1 MSLAPSIDSLAQ
13 DLPPGIG
20 RPFISPLTTWSPLLS
35 VSRCSVAILPPLT
48 LSDFVLRPRLLVPP
62 ILASLPRVPAKTVAN
77 MISSLVTRVLRPV
90 PSPHPRLVTP
100 LSRRTVYYSTTNPD
114 LLLTTL
120 PRGVRRRAE
129 VLEFCLTRAR
139 QGASPIDL
147 RTITPVLT
155 TNTTFVIPREPL
167 TLRVPTQMSR
177 ADLISS
183 CRCVSMMNQY
193 LHSSMHT
200 RWEARISPTS
210 LSQVWD
216 RLYQNALV
224 LRSYASLAGLSTE
237 YLTLYLAPPPRR
249 LSSHRCCP
257 YHDLCSK
264 HLQLSPLQKLAG
276 VFYLVAL
283 DKDLRDTTPLTLDS
297 WVSRYPLTRQRELR
311 LAYEKLHGSML
322 VQTPHTKVRNFIKV
336 EPMAKCSDPRNIS
349 PRNDATLATLGPYFS
364 AIEHRASS
372 LPFLIKGCDIP
383 ARAVKMSSLLGWPDY
398 YEIDYSRFDLSI
410 SAEVISQYEHAW
422 VSLVYPP
429 SVHPG
434 FWQTLVSTLITSGVS
449 EYGITYSLPGSRC
462 SGDPHTS
469 VGNGLLNAF
478 LTWLITFDKDCAYF
492 CEGDD
497 GIIGCSPPI
506 GDEVEII
513 PDLGFMLKMEH
524 YNHIDECSF
533 CGMYLLDAR
542 GTLKMYSDP
551 LRTLSKIH
559 VCCADGLPNNLIV
572 AKALSVLNLNP
583 STPIITAFCRHIL
596 NVVRSRLL
604 NPRNRNRL
612 AAAVRRVA
620 PWMVYMPFRY
630 TPYYDEPCPA
640 TRAAF
645 AARTGISPAL
655 QIEYEKY
662 LLALTFVPS
671 KYVLLKRDVELDG
684 LSTVLLGNFRSVLY
698 A

>member
-1 MSLAPSIDSLAQ
+1 MAQ
-13 DLPPGIG
+13 DLLPGTGPP
-20 RPFISPLTTWSPLLS
+20 STSLLTTWSLRLSDSRCLVAIRPLLIS
-35 VSRCSVAILPPLT
+35 
-48 LSDFVLRPRLLVPP
+48 SDFVLRPRLLVPP

-100 LSRRTVYYSTTNPD
+100 LSRQTVYYSTTNPD
-114 LLLTTL
+114 LLLAAL
-120 PRGVRRRAE
+120 PQGARRRAE
-129 VLEFCLTRAR
+129 VLEFCLTRAK

-147 RTITPVLT
+147 RTITPILT

-167 TLRVPTQMSR
+167 TRHVPTRMSR

-183 CRCVSMMNQY
+183 CRCVSMMSQY

-200 RWEARISPTS
+200 RWEVRTSPTS
-210 LSQVWD
+210 LSRVWE

-237 YLTLYLAPPPRR
+237 YSTLYLAPPPHR
-249 LSSHRCCP
+249 SSNRRCCP
-257 YHDLCSK
+257 YYDLCNRY
-264 HLQLSPLQKLAG
+264 LQLSPLQKLAG

-283 DKDLRDTTPLTLDS
+283 DRDLRDTTPLTLDS
-297 WVSRYPLTRQRELR
+297 WVLRYPLTRQRELR

-383 ARAVKMSSLLGWPDY
+383 ARASKMSGLLGWPDY

-429 SVHPG
+429 SSHPA
-434 FWQTLVSTLITSGVS
+434 FWQTLVSTLVTSGFS

-478 LTWLITFDKDCAYF
+478 LTWLITFDKDCVYF

-524 YNHIDECSF
+524 YHHVDECSF

-542 GTLKMYSDP
+542 GILKMYSDP

-572 AKALSVLNLNP
+572 AKALSILNLNP

-630 TPYYDEPCPA
+630 TPCYDEPCPA

-655 QIEYEKY
+655 QIEYEAY
-662 LLALTFVPS
+662 LLSLPFVPS
-671 KYVLLKRDVELDG
+671 RYALLKRDVELDG
-684 LSTVLLGNFRSVLY
+684 LSTVLLGNFQSVLY

>member
-1 MSLAPSIDSLAQ
+1 M
-13 DLPPGIG
+13 
-20 RPFISPLTTWSPLLS
+20 
-35 VSRCSVAILPPLT
+35 
-48 LSDFVLRPRLLVPP
+48 LRPRLLVPP

-100 LSRRTVYYSTTNPD
+100 LRRQTVYYSTTNPD
-114 LLLTTL
+114 LLLATL

-155 TNTTFVIPREPL
+155 TNNTFVIPREPL
-167 TLRVPTQMSR
+167 TLRVPTRMSR

-183 CRCVSMMNQY
+183 CQCVSTMSQY

-200 RWEARISPTS
+200 RWEAKISPTS

-237 YLTLYLAPPPRR
+237 YLTLYLAPPPRHS
-249 LSSHRCCP
+249 SSHRCCP
-257 YHDLCSK
+257 YYDLCNK

-283 DKDLRDTTPLTLDS
+283 DRDLRDTIPLTLDS

-429 SVHPG
+429 STHPG

-478 LTWLITFDKDCAYF
+478 LTWLITYDKDCAYF

-506 GDEVEII
+506 GDEIEVI

-559 VCCADGLPNNLIV
+559 VCCADGSPNNLIV

-612 AAAVRRVA
+612 AAAVKRVA

-630 TPYYDEPCPA
+630 TPYYAEPCPA

-662 LLALTFVPS
+662 LLSLTFVPS
-671 KYVLLKRDVELDG
+671 RYALLKRDVELDG

>member
-1 MSLAPSIDSLAQ
+1 
-13 DLPPGIG
+13 
-20 RPFISPLTTWSPLLS
+20 
-35 VSRCSVAILPPLT
+35 
-48 LSDFVLRPRLLVPP
+48 
-62 ILASLPRVPAKTVAN
+62 
-77 MISSLVTRVLRPV
+77 
-90 PSPHPRLVTP
+90 
-100 LSRRTVYYSTTNPD
+100 
-114 LLLTTL
+114 
-120 PRGVRRRAE
+120 
-129 VLEFCLTRAR
+129 
-139 QGASPIDL
+139 
-147 RTITPVLT
+147 
-155 TNTTFVIPREPL
+155 
-167 TLRVPTQMSR
+167 
-177 ADLISS
+177 
-183 CRCVSMMNQY
+183 
-193 LHSSMHT
+193 
-200 RWEARISPTS
+200 
-210 LSQVWD
+210 
-216 RLYQNALV
+216 
-224 LRSYASLAGLSTE
+224 
-237 YLTLYLAPPPRR
+237 
-249 LSSHRCCP
+249 
-257 YHDLCSK
+257 
-264 HLQLSPLQKLAG
+264 
-276 VFYLVAL
+276 
-283 DKDLRDTTPLTLDS
+283 
-297 WVSRYPLTRQRELR
+297 
-311 LAYEKLHGSML
+311 ML

-429 SVHPG
+429 STHPG

-478 LTWLITFDKDCAYF
+478 LTWLITYDKDCAYF

-506 GDEVEII
+506 GDEIEII
-513 PDLGFMLKMEH
+513 PDLGFMLKIEH

-559 VCCADGLPNNLIV
+559 VCCADGSPNNLIV

-612 AAAVRRVA
+612 AAAVKRVA

-630 TPYYDEPCPA
+630 TPYYAEPCPA

-662 LLALTFVPS
+662 LLSLTFVPS
-671 KYVLLKRDVELDG
+671 RYALLKRDVELDG

>member
-1 MSLAPSIDSLAQ
+1 MER
-13 DLPPGIG
+13 DLPLGTG
-20 RPFISPLTTWSPLLS
+20 QLFTSPRTTWSPLLS
-35 VSRCSVAILPPLT
+35 ASRCSAAILPLSI

-100 LSRRTVYYSTTNPD
+100 LSRQTVYYSATNPD
-114 LLLTTL
+114 LLLATL
-120 PRGVRRRAE
+120 PQGVRRRAE

-155 TNTTFVIPREPL
+155 TNNTFVIPREPL
-167 TLRVPTQMSR
+167 TLHAPTRMSR

-183 CRCVSMMNQY
+183 CRCVSMMSQY
-193 LHSSMHT
+193 LHSSMHM
-200 RWEARISPTS
+200 RWEVKISPTS

-237 YLTLYLAPPPRR
+237 YLTLYLAPPPHRS
-249 LSSHRCCP
+249 LSHRCCP
-257 YHDLCSK
+257 YYDLCNK

-283 DKDLRDTTPLTLDS
+283 DRNLRDTTPLTLDS
-297 WVSRYPLTRQRELR
+297 WVLRYPLTRQRELR

-429 SVHPG
+429 SAHPG

-559 VCCADGLPNNLIV
+559 VCCADGSPNNLIV

-604 NPRNRNRL
+604 NPRNRNKL

-630 TPYYDEPCPA
+630 TPYYAEPCPA

-645 AARTGISPAL
+645 AVRTGISPAL
-655 QIEYEKY
+655 QIEYENY

-671 KYVLLKRDVELDG
+671 RYVLLKRDIELDG

>member
-1 MSLAPSIDSLAQ
+1 M
-13 DLPPGIG
+13 
-20 RPFISPLTTWSPLLS
+20 TWSRRLFAC
-35 VSRCSVAILPPLT
+35 VCSAAIPPLSI

-90 PSPHPRLVTP
+90 PSPHSRLVTP
-100 LSRRTVYYSTTNPD
+100 LKRQTTYYSTTDPD
-114 LLLTTL
+114 QLLSTL
-120 PRGVRRRAE
+120 APRTRKRAE
-129 VLEFCLTRAR
+129 VLEYCLTREK

-147 RTITPVLT
+147 LTITPMLT
-155 TNTTFVIPREPL
+155 TATVFVIPREPL
-167 TLRVPTQMSR
+167 TLCAPTRLPR
-177 ADLISS
+177 AVLISS
-183 CRCVSMMNQY
+183 CQCVSQMSQY
-193 LHSSMHT
+193 LLSSMHT
-200 RWEARISPTS
+200 RWEVKISPTS

-283 DKDLRDTTPLTLDS
+283 DRDLRDTTPLTLDS

-372 LPFLIKGCDIP
+372 LPFLVKGCDIP
-383 ARAVKMSSLLGWPDY
+383 ARSSKMSSLLGWPDY

-429 SVHPG
+429 LNHPG
-434 FWQTLVSTLITSGVS
+434 FWQTLVSTLITSGFS

-469 VGNGLLNAF
+469 VGNGLLNGF
-478 LTWLITFDKDCAYF
+478 LTWLVTFDKDCSYF

-506 GDEVEII
+506 GDEIEII
-513 PDLGFMLKMEH
+513 PDLGFMLKIDH
-524 YNHIDECSF
+524 YHHINDCSF
-533 CGMYLLDAR
+533 CGMYPLDDS
-542 GTLKMYSDP
+542 GTLSMYSDP

-583 STPIITAFCRHIL
+583 ATPIITAFCRHIL
-596 NVVRSRLL
+596 RVVHSKLL

-612 AAAVRRVA
+612 TAAVKRVSPIMA
-620 PWMVYMPFRY
+620 YMPFQTAPVYR
-630 TPYYDEPCPA
+630 EPSPE

-655 QIEYEKY
+655 QCQYEQY
-662 LLALTFVPS
+662 LLSLLFVPS
-671 KYVLLKRDVELDG
+671 RYALLKRDIELDG
-684 LSTVLLGNFRSVLY
+684 LQTTLLGDFRSVLY